1 MHPRLDCYTREPVV
15 KNVSKCHVIDE
26 NILNNSDH
34 LAVKADLSIEVIRC
48 LGTKSKA
55 SRIKWGE
62 MSQAALR
69 DNYFDPSET
78 LCHDILEDIIINEA
92 TSDMLDEV
100 IDRLT
105 LTNISS

>member
-1 MHPRLDCYTREPVV
+1 
-15 KNVSKCHVIDE
+15 
-26 NILNNSDH
+26 
-34 LAVKADLSIEVIRC
+34 
-48 LGTKSKA
+48 
-55 SRIKWGE
+55 